1 MGVGREEGSS
11 FFSSFVRSFESL
23 ALFPNQASTDLVS
36 VGLSFPRSSNQA
48 RSENLRPFSAGP
60 VLLRER
66 YSAEERTN
74 SFMDG
79 RKEACV
85 GNQKTR
91 LI

>member
-36 VGLSFPRSSNQA
+36 VGLSFPRSSKPEVNPPTLLCWSCLA
-48 RSENLRPFSAGP
+48 SRKIFSG
-60 VLLRER
+60 
-66 YSAEERTN
+66 RTN
-74 SFMDG
+74 KFIHG
-79 RKEACV
+79 WKERACV
-85 GNQKTR
+85 GNQKTK